1 MPACRLSTSR
11 PGRSRRKYLASC
23 NTPRR
28 YHNAPCPTLLT
39 LMDEPAGCD
48 PATWNL
54 SATTET
60 AIDVLEPLPQWP
72 EGSEFRQACVQL
84 LALLEGCSDH
94 LRRGHRPPP
103 LEFVEIEIALG
114 MRADRDRS
122 VTSIAEEYGT
132 TKQNVSAGVTRF
144 LRSVQLPP
152 SWACK
157 PENAR
162 ISYQESNGHSW
173 THRT

>member
-1 MPACRLSTSR
+1 VI
-11 PGRSRRKYLASC
+11 
-23 NTPRR
+23 
-28 YHNAPCPTLLT
+28 
-39 LMDEPAGCD
+39 D
-48 PATWNL
+48 
-54 SATTET
+54 
-60 AIDVLEPLPQWP
+60 AIEPLPEWP
-72 EGSEFRQACVQL
+72 EGSEFRMACVKL

-94 LRRGHRPPP
+94 LRRCHRPPP

-114 MRADRDRS
+114 MRAVRERT

-152 SWACK
+152 SFACK
-157 PENAR
+157 PESVR
-162 ISYQESNGHSW
+162 LTYQTSNGKSW